1 MSRSRKLHRLSNPD
15 TDERRAQRM
24 LFRHLRDDTNAN
36 RGRMAKRVRELQ
48 LLLAMDPVEF
58 EQLIAALMEAMGMK
72 VELTARSRDGGVDV
86 RGLDADPFRGGNV
99 IVQVKRYRDTVAPTA
114 VRDLYGTLQH
124 DGAATKAVLVTTSRF
139 GPSSHQFV
147 TGKPITLINGSELV
161 GLLKHHGFHEVFAP
175 ARDDAP
181 GVPDTGTGIAAAAG
195 TGAAGIEVAA
205 EPARLL
211 LHWTGDEEYDI
222 AALVCRGNR
231 ALSDEHLVFYN
242 NGSTPDGSVRL
253 VTGYGDANAC
263 LMVDFDGLPADADR
277 LVIVAAADT
286 QNHPEATM
294 GGFAGPALILEAGA
308 DQDASVVHLADG
320 APSYTAMRL
329 GRFDR
334 DDAGDWDFT
343 PALAG
348 YPGGLRQAVLA
359 YGLEVEEDAP
369 EAAGAVQDAPQD
381 AAAAAGRG

>member
-15 TDERRAQRM
+15 TAERRVQRT

-36 RGRMAKRVRELQ
+36 RGRMAHRVRELQ

-58 EQLIAALMEAMGMK
+58 EQLIGRLMEAMGMK

-86 RGLDADPFRGGNV
+86 RGIDTDPFRGGNV
-99 IVQVKRYRDTVAPTA
+99 IVQVKRYRDTVTPSA

-124 DGAATKAVLVTTSRF
+124 DQAATKAALVTTSKF

-147 TGKPITLINGSELV
+147 IGKPITLINGAELV
-161 GLLKHHGFHEVFAP
+161 SLLKHHGFHDVFA
-175 ARDDAP
+175 
-181 GVPDTGTGIAAAAG
+181 AAQCAAG
-195 TGAAGIEVAA
+195 GDGADDLPEVEVAA

-211 LHWTGDEEYDI
+211 LHWTGEEEYDI
-222 AALVCRGNR
+222 AALLCRGNR

-253 VTGYGDANAC
+253 LTGYGDANAC
-263 LMVDFDGLPADADR
+263 LMIDFDALPANADR

-286 QNHPEATM
+286 ENHPEATM
-294 GGFAGPALILEAGA
+294 AGFAGPALILEPGA
-308 DQDASVVHLADG
+308 DQDPAVAHLADG
-320 APSYTAMRL
+320 ARTNTAMRL

-334 DDAGDWDFT
+334 DAAGNWDFT

-348 YPGGLRQAVLA
+348 YPGGLRQAVVA
-359 YGLEVEEDAP
+359 YGLAVDDA
-369 EAAGAVQDAPQD
+369 
-381 AAAAAGRG
+381 

>member
-1 MSRSRKLHRLSNPD
+1 MSRSRKLHRLGNPD

-24 LFRHLRDDTNAN
+24 LFRHLRDDSNAN
-36 RGRMAKRVRELQ
+36 RGRMTRRVHELQ
-48 LLLAMDPVEF
+48 LLLAMDPVAF
-58 EQLIAALMEAMGMK
+58 EQLIARLMEAMGMK

-86 RGLDADPFRGGNV
+86 RGIDTDPFRGGNV
-99 IVQVKRYRDTVAPTA
+99 IVQVKRYRDTVTPSA

-124 DGAATKAVLVTTSRF
+124 DQAATKAVLVTTSRF

-147 TGKPITLINGSELV
+147 TGKPITLINGAELV
-161 GLLKHHGFHEVFAP
+161 GLLKHHGFHEVFA
-175 ARDDAP
+175 AA
-181 GVPDTGTGIAAAAG
+181 GSGAAAG
-195 TGAAGIEVAA
+195 GAAGDLPPVEVAA

-211 LHWTGDEEYDI
+211 LHWTGEQEYDI

-263 LMVDFDGLPADADR
+263 LMVDFDALPAEADR

-286 QNHPEATM
+286 ENHPGSTM
-294 GGFAGPALILEAGA
+294 GDFAGPALILEPGA
-308 DQDASVVHLADG
+308 DQASAVVHLADG
-320 APSYTAMRL
+320 APSNTAMRL

-334 DDAGDWDFT
+334 DSAEDWDLT

-348 YPGGLRQAVLA
+348 YPGGLRQAVVA
-359 YGLEVEEDAP
+359 YGLEVDDA
-369 EAAGAVQDAPQD
+369 
-381 AAAAAGRG
+381 

>member
-24 LFRHLRDDTNAN
+24 LFRHLRDDTTAD

-48 LLLAMDPVEF
+48 LLLAMDPVDF
-58 EQLIAALMEAMGMK
+58 EKLIADLMAAMGMK

-86 RGLDADPFRGGNV
+86 RGIDTDPFRGGNV
-99 IVQVKRYRDTVAPTA
+99 IVQVKRYRDTVTPSA

-124 DGAATKAVLVTTSRF
+124 DRDAFKAVLVTTSRF
-139 GPSSHQFV
+139 GPSSHQFAA
-147 TGKPITLINGSELV
+147 GKPITLINGAELV
-161 GLLKHHGFHEVFAP
+161 GLLKHHGFHEVFTP
-175 ARDDAP
+175 AQAGAAP
-181 GVPDTGTGIAAAAG
+181 GPGGATGGGEDLPA
-195 TGAAGIEVAA
+195 IELAA

-211 LHWTGDEEYDI
+211 LHWSGEDEYDI
-222 AALVCRGNR
+222 AALVCQGNR

-263 LMVDFDGLPADADR
+263 LMVDFDALPAEADR

-286 QNHPEATM
+286 QNHPDSTM

-308 DQDASVVHLADG
+308 DQAAVAHLADG
-320 APSYTAMRL
+320 ADTNTAMRL

-334 DDAGDWDFT
+334 DTEGNWDFT

-348 YPGGLRQAVLA
+348 YPGGLHQAVVA
-359 YGLEVEEDAP
+359 YGLEVAEVA
-369 EAAGAVQDAPQD
+369 EAS
-381 AAAAAGRG
+381 

>member
-1 MSRSRKLHRLSNPD
+1 MSRSRKLHRLGNPD

-58 EQLIAALMEAMGMK
+58 ERLIARLMEAMGMK
-72 VELTARSRDGGVDV
+72 VALTARSRDGGVDV
-86 RGLDADPFRGGNV
+86 RGIDTDPFRGGNV
-99 IVQVKRYRDTVAPTA
+99 IVQVKRYRDTVTPSA
-114 VRDLYGTLQH
+114 VRDLYGTLQ
-124 DGAATKAVLVTTSRF
+124 DDRAATKAVLVTTSRF

-147 TGKPITLINGSELV
+147 AGKPITLINGAELV
-161 GLLKHHGFHEVFAP
+161 GLLKHHGFHEVFAD
-175 ARDDAP
+175 ARH
-181 GVPDTGTGIAAAAG
+181 AAAG
-195 TGAAGIEVAA
+195 AADPDGGAAGIDVAA

-211 LHWTGDEEYDI
+211 LHWTGEDEYDI

-263 LMVDFDGLPADADR
+263 LMVDFDALPADADR

-286 QNHPEATM
+286 ENHPAATM
-294 GGFAGPALILEAGA
+294 AGFAGPALILEAGEDVPA
-308 DQDASVVHLADG
+308 AVAHMADG
-320 APSYTAMRL
+320 AETNTAMRL

-334 DDAGDWDFT
+334 DAEGNWDFT

-348 YPGGLRQAVLA
+348 YPGGLHQAVVS
-359 YGLEVEEDAP
+359 YGLEVA
-369 EAAGAVQDAPQD
+369 EA
-381 AAAAAGRG
+381 

>member
-1 MSRSRKLHRLSNPD
+1 MPRSRKLHRLSNPD
-15 TDERRAQRM
+15 TSERHAQRM

-58 EQLIAALMEAMGMK
+58 EQLIARLMEAMGMK

-86 RGLDADPFRGGNV
+86 RGIDTDPFRGGNV
-99 IVQVKRYRDTVAPTA
+99 IVQVKRYRDTVTPSA

-124 DGAATKAVLVTTSRF
+124 DRAATKGVLVTTSRF

-147 TGKPITLINGSELV
+147 AGKPITLINGAELV
-161 GLLKHHGFHEVFAP
+161 GLLKHHGFHEVFA
-175 ARDDAP
+175 AAHHDCADD
-181 GVPDTGTGIAAAAG
+181 GAG
-195 TGAAGIEVAA
+195 DQGGDGLSGIELAT

-211 LHWTGDEEYDI
+211 LHWTGEEEYDI
-222 AALVCRGNR
+222 AALVCQGNR

-242 NGSTPDGSVRL
+242 NASTPDGSVRL

-263 LMVDFDGLPADADR
+263 LMVDFDALPADADR

-286 QNHPEATM
+286 ANRPSATM
-294 GGFAGPALILEAGA
+294 AGFAGPALILEAGA
-308 DQDASVVHLADG
+308 DQAPAVVHLADG
-320 APSYTAMRL
+320 AETNTAMRL

-334 DDAGDWDFT
+334 DTAGNWDFT

-348 YPGGLRQAVLA
+348 YQGGLHQAVVA
-359 YGLEVEEDAP
+359 YGLEVEDA
-369 EAAGAVQDAPQD
+369 
-381 AAAAAGRG
+381 

>member
-1 MSRSRKLHRLSNPD
+1 MSRSRKIHRLSNPD

-24 LFRHLRDDTNAN
+24 LFRHLRDDTTAD
-36 RGRMAKRVRELQ
+36 RGRMTRRVHELQ

-58 EQLIAALMEAMGMK
+58 EQLIARLMAAMGMK

-86 RGLDADPFRGGNV
+86 RGIDTDPFRGGNV
-99 IVQVKRYRDTVAPTA
+99 IVQVKRYRDTVTPSA
-114 VRDLYGTLQH
+114 VRDLYGTLQ
-124 DGAATKAVLVTTSRF
+124 DDRAATKAVLVTTSRF

-147 TGKPITLINGSELV
+147 AGKPIALINGAELV

-175 ARDDAP
+175 ARL
-181 GVPDTGTGIAAAAG
+181 AG
-195 TGAAGIEVAA
+195 AGEGGGQALPEVAVAA

-211 LHWTGDEEYDI
+211 LHWSGEEEYDI

-263 LMVDFDGLPADADR
+263 LMVDFDALPADADR

-286 QNHPEATM
+286 GNHPAATM
-294 GGFAGPALILEAGA
+294 AGFAGPALILEPGA
-308 DQDASVVHLADG
+308 DQAAAVVHLADG
-320 APSYTAMRL
+320 ARTNTAMRL

-334 DDAGDWDFT
+334 DSAGDWDFT

-348 YPGGLRQAVLA
+348 YPGGLHQAVVA
-359 YGLEVEEDAP
+359 YGLEVDDA
-369 EAAGAVQDAPQD
+369 
-381 AAAAAGRG
+381 

>member
-1 MSRSRKLHRLSNPD
+1 MSRSRKLHRLSTPD

-24 LFRHLRDDTNAN
+24 LFRHLRDDTNAD
-36 RGRMAKRVRELQ
+36 RGRMARRVRELQ

-58 EQLIAALMEAMGMK
+58 ERLIARLMEAMGMK

-86 RGLDADPFRGGNV
+86 RGLDTDPFRGGNV

-147 TGKPITLINGSELV
+147 AGKPVTLINGAELV
-161 GLLKHHGFHEVFAP
+161 GLLKHHGFHEVFA
-175 ARDDAP
+175 
-181 GVPDTGTGIAAAAG
+181 AAQDGAG
-195 TGAAGIEVAA
+195 AGAADGAGEADGLPAIEVAT

-211 LHWTGDEEYDI
+211 LHWTGEEEYDI
-222 AALVCRGNR
+222 AALVCRGNA

-263 LMVDFDGLPADADR
+263 LMVDFDALPAEADR

-286 QNHPEATM
+286 ENHPGATM
-294 GGFAGPALILEAGA
+294 AGFGGPALILEAGA
-308 DQDASVVHLADG
+308 DQPASVVHLADG
-320 APSYTAMRL
+320 AETNTAMRL

-334 DDAGDWDFT
+334 DEAGDWDFT

-348 YPGGLRQAVLA
+348 YPGGLRQAVMA
-359 YGLEVEEDAP
+359 YGVEVDEADGADAVD
-369 EAAGAVQDAPQD
+369 EAVEVVEA
-381 AAAAAGRG
+381 

>member
-1 MSRSRKLHRLSNPD
+1 MARSRKLHRLSNPD
-15 TDERRAQRM
+15 TSERHAQRM

-58 EQLIAALMEAMGMK
+58 EQLIARLMEAMGMK

-86 RGLDADPFRGGNV
+86 RGIDTDAFRGGNV
-99 IVQVKRYRDTVAPTA
+99 IVQVKRYRDTVTPSA

-124 DGAATKAVLVTTSRF
+124 DRAATKAVLVTTSRF

-147 TGKPITLINGSELV
+147 AGKPITLINGAELV

-175 ARDDAP
+175 AHHGSADADDRNADDLP
-181 GVPDTGTGIAAAAG
+181 A
-195 TGAAGIEVAA
+195 IELAT

-211 LHWTGDEEYDI
+211 LHWTGEEEYDI
-222 AALVCRGNR
+222 AALVCQGNR

-263 LMVDFDGLPADADR
+263 LMVDFDALPADADR

-286 QNHPEATM
+286 GNHPAATM
-294 GGFAGPALILEAGA
+294 AGFAGPALILEAGA
-308 DQDASVVHLADG
+308 DQAPAVVHLADG
-320 APSYTAMRL
+320 AAANTAMRL

-334 DDAGDWDFT
+334 DAAGNWDFT

-348 YPGGLRQAVLA
+348 YPGGLHQAVVA
-359 YGLEVEEDAP
+359 YGLEVEDA
-369 EAAGAVQDAPQD
+369 
-381 AAAAAGRG
+381 

>member
-1 MSRSRKLHRLSNPD
+1 MSRSRKLHRLSSPD

-24 LFRHLRDDTNAN
+24 LFRHLRDDTTAN

-58 EQLIAALMEAMGMK
+58 EQLIARLMEAMGMK

-86 RGLDADPFRGGNV
+86 RGVDTDPFRGGNV
-99 IVQVKRYRDTVAPTA
+99 IVQVKRYRDTVTPSA

-124 DGAATKAVLVTTSRF
+124 DQAATKAVLVTTSRF

-147 TGKPITLINGSELV
+147 AGKPITLINGAELV
-161 GLLKHHGFHEVFAP
+161 GLLKHHGLHEVFA
-175 ARDDAP
+175 
-181 GVPDTGTGIAAAAG
+181 AAQH
-195 TGAAGIEVAA
+195 GADGADGSGGGADLPGIEVAA

-211 LHWTGDEEYDI
+211 LHWTGEEEYDI
-222 AALVCRGNR
+222 AALVCQGNR

-242 NGSTPDGSVRL
+242 NASTPDGSVRL

-263 LMVDFDGLPADADR
+263 LMVDFEALPAAADR

-286 QNHPEATM
+286 ENHPAATM
-294 GGFAGPALILEAGA
+294 AGFAGPALILEAGA
-308 DQDASVVHLADG
+308 DQDPAVAHLADG
-320 APSYTAMRL
+320 AVANTAMRL

-334 DDAGDWDFT
+334 DTAGDWDFT

-348 YPGGLRQAVLA
+348 YPGGLRQAVVA
-359 YGLEVEEDAP
+359 YGLEVD
-369 EAAGAVQDAPQD
+369 EA
-381 AAAAAGRG
+381 

>member
-1 MSRSRKLHRLSNPD
+1 MSRSRKIHRLSNPD

-24 LFRHLRDDTNAN
+24 LFRHLRDDTTAD
-36 RGRMAKRVRELQ
+36 RGRMTRRVHELQ
-48 LLLAMDPVEF
+48 LLLAMDPMEF
-58 EQLIAALMEAMGMK
+58 EQLIARLMAAMGMK

-86 RGLDADPFRGGNV
+86 RGIDTDPFRGGNV
-99 IVQVKRYRDTVAPTA
+99 IVQVKRYRDTVTPSA
-114 VRDLYGTLQH
+114 VRDLYGTLQ
-124 DGAATKAVLVTTSRF
+124 DDRAATKAVLVTTSRF

-147 TGKPITLINGSELV
+147 AGKPIALINGAELV

-175 ARDDAP
+175 ARN
-181 GVPDTGTGIAAAAG
+181 G
-195 TGAAGIEVAA
+195 GADEGGGQGLPEVAVAA

-211 LHWTGDEEYDI
+211 LHWSGEEEYDI

-263 LMVDFDGLPADADR
+263 LMVDFDALPADADR

-286 QNHPEATM
+286 GNHPAATM
-294 GGFAGPALILEAGA
+294 AGFAGPALILEPGA
-308 DQDASVVHLADG
+308 DRAPAVVHLADG
-320 APSYTAMRL
+320 ARTNTAMRL

-334 DDAGDWDFT
+334 DSAGDWDFT

-348 YPGGLRQAVLA
+348 YPGGLHQAVVA
-359 YGLEVEEDAP
+359 YGLEVDDA
-369 EAAGAVQDAPQD
+369 
-381 AAAAAGRG
+381 

>member
-1 MSRSRKLHRLSNPD
+1 MSRSRKIHRLSNPD

-24 LFRHLRDDTNAN
+24 LFRHLRDDTTAD
-36 RGRMAKRVRELQ
+36 RGRMTRRVQELQ

-58 EQLIAALMEAMGMK
+58 EQLIARLMAAMGMK

-86 RGLDADPFRGGNV
+86 RGIDTDLFRGGNV
-99 IVQVKRYRDTVAPTA
+99 IVQVKRYRDTVTPSA
-114 VRDLYGTLQH
+114 VRDLYGTLQ
-124 DGAATKAVLVTTSRF
+124 DDRAATKAVLVTTSRF

-147 TGKPITLINGSELV
+147 AGKPIALINGAELV

-175 ARDDAP
+175 ARL
-181 GVPDTGTGIAAAAG
+181 AG
-195 TGAAGIEVAA
+195 AGEGGGPALPQVAVAA

-211 LHWTGDEEYDI
+211 LHWSGEEEYDI

-263 LMVDFDGLPADADR
+263 LMVDFDALPADADR

-286 QNHPEATM
+286 GNHPAATM
-294 GGFAGPALILEAGA
+294 AGFAGPALILEPGA
-308 DQDASVVHLADG
+308 DQAPAVVHLADG
-320 APSYTAMRL
+320 ARTNTAMRL

-334 DDAGDWDFT
+334 DSAGDWDFT

-348 YPGGLRQAVLA
+348 YPGGLHQAVVA
-359 YGLEVEEDAP
+359 YGLEVDDA
-369 EAAGAVQDAPQD
+369 
-381 AAAAAGRG
+381 

>member
-1 MSRSRKLHRLSNPD
+1 MSRSRKIHRLSNPD

-24 LFRHLRDDTNAN
+24 LFRHLRDDTTAD
-36 RGRMAKRVRELQ
+36 RGRMTRRVHELQ
-48 LLLAMDPVEF
+48 LLLAMDPMEF
-58 EQLIAALMEAMGMK
+58 EQLIARLMAAMGMK

-86 RGLDADPFRGGNV
+86 RGIDTDPFRGGNV
-99 IVQVKRYRDTVAPTA
+99 IVQVKRYRDTVTPSA
-114 VRDLYGTLQH
+114 VRDLYGTLQ
-124 DGAATKAVLVTTSRF
+124 DDRAATKAVLVTTSRF

-147 TGKPITLINGSELV
+147 AGKPIALINGAELV

-175 ARDDAP
+175 ARN
-181 GVPDTGTGIAAAAG
+181 G
-195 TGAAGIEVAA
+195 GADEGGGQGLPEVAVAA

-211 LHWTGDEEYDI
+211 LHWSGEEEYDI
-222 AALVCRGNR
+222 AALVCQGNR

-263 LMVDFDGLPADADR
+263 LMVDFDALPADADR

-286 QNHPEATM
+286 GNHPAATM
-294 GGFAGPALILEAGA
+294 AGFAGPALILEPGA
-308 DQDASVVHLADG
+308 DRAPAVVHLADG
-320 APSYTAMRL
+320 ARTNTAMRL

-334 DDAGDWDFT
+334 DSAGDWDFT

-348 YPGGLRQAVLA
+348 YPGGLHQAVVA
-359 YGLEVEEDAP
+359 YGLEVDDA
-369 EAAGAVQDAPQD
+369 
-381 AAAAAGRG
+381 

>member
-1 MSRSRKLHRLSNPD
+1 MSRSRKIHRLSSPD
-15 TDERRAQRM
+15 TDERRAQRL
-24 LFRHLRDDTNAN
+24 LFRHLRDDTDAE
-36 RGRMAKRVRELQ
+36 RGRMTRRVRELQ

-58 EQLIAALMEAMGMK
+58 EQLIARLMAAMGMK

-86 RGLDADPFRGGNV
+86 RGVDTDPFRGGNV
-99 IVQVKRYRDTVAPTA
+99 IVQVKRYRDTVTPSA

-124 DGAATKAVLVTTSRF
+124 DRAATKAVLVTTSRF

-147 TGKPITLINGSELV
+147 AGKPIALINGAELV

-175 ARDDAP
+175 ARHDGAGAGVAGGAGAGAGGEDALP
-181 GVPDTGTGIAAAAG
+181 EVA
-195 TGAAGIEVAA
+195 VAA

-211 LHWTGDEEYDI
+211 LHWSGEQEYDI

-242 NGSTPDGSVRL
+242 NGATPDGSVRL

-263 LMVDFDGLPADADR
+263 LMVDFDALPADADR

-286 QNHPEATM
+286 GNHPAATM
-294 GGFAGPALILEAGA
+294 AGFAGPALILEPGA
-308 DQDASVVHLADG
+308 DQAPAVMHLADG
-320 APSYTAMRL
+320 AGANTAMRL

-334 DDAGDWDFT
+334 DSAGDWDFT

-348 YPGGLRQAVLA
+348 YPGGLHQAVVA
-359 YGLEVEEDAP
+359 YGLEVDDA
-369 EAAGAVQDAPQD
+369 
-381 AAAAAGRG
+381 

>member
-36 RGRMAKRVRELQ
+36 RGRMTKRVHELQ

-58 EQLIAALMEAMGMK
+58 EQLIARLMEAMGMK

-86 RGLDADPFRGGNV
+86 RGIDTDPFRGGNV
-99 IVQVKRYRDTVAPTA
+99 IVQVKRYRDTVTPSA

-124 DGAATKAVLVTTSRF
+124 DRAATKAVLVTTSRF

-147 TGKPITLINGSELV
+147 AGKPIALINGAELV
-161 GLLKHHGFHEVFAP
+161 GLLKHHGFHEVFAA
-175 ARDDAP
+175 ARF
-181 GVPDTGTGIAAAAG
+181 GGAG
-195 TGAAGIEVAA
+195 GGEELPEVEVAA

-211 LHWTGDEEYDI
+211 LHWTGEQEYDI

-263 LMVDFDGLPADADR
+263 LMVDFDALPADADR

-286 QNHPEATM
+286 GNHPAATM
-294 GGFAGPALILEAGA
+294 AGFAGPALILEPGA
-308 DQDASVVHLADG
+308 DQAPAVVHLADG
-320 APSYTAMRL
+320 ARTNTAMRL

-334 DDAGDWDFT
+334 DSAGDRDFT

-348 YPGGLRQAVLA
+348 YPGGLHQAVVA
-359 YGLEVEEDAP
+359 YGLEVDDA
-369 EAAGAVQDAPQD
+369 
-381 AAAAAGRG
+381 

>member
-1 MSRSRKLHRLSNPD
+1 MPRSRKLHRVSNPD

-58 EQLIAALMEAMGMK
+58 EQLIARLMEAMGMK

-86 RGLDADPFRGGNV
+86 RGIDTDPFRGGNV
-99 IVQVKRYRDTVAPTA
+99 IVQVKRYRDTVPPSA

-124 DGAATKAVLVTTSRF
+124 DRAATKAVLVTTSKF

-147 TGKPITLINGSELV
+147 TGKPITLINGAELV
-161 GLLKHHGFHEVFAP
+161 GLLRHHSFHEVFEA
-175 ARDDAP
+175 ARS
-181 GVPDTGTGIAAAAG
+181 
-195 TGAAGIEVAA
+195 GAAGVGDGGDLPEIEVAA

-211 LHWTGDEEYDI
+211 LHWTGEEEYDI
-222 AALVCRGNR
+222 AALVCHGNR

-263 LMVDFDGLPADADR
+263 LMVDFDALPADADR

-286 QNHPEATM
+286 ENHPAATM
-294 GGFAGPALILEAGA
+294 AGFAGPALILEAGA
-308 DQDASVVHLADG
+308 EEDPAVAHLADG
-320 APSYTAMRL
+320 AGANTAMRL

-334 DDAGDWDFT
+334 DTAGNWDFT

-348 YPGGLRQAVLA
+348 YTGGLRQAVVA
-359 YGLEVEEDAP
+359 YGLEVADA
-369 EAAGAVQDAPQD
+369 
-381 AAAAAGRG
+381 

>member
-15 TDERRAQRM
+15 AAEHRAQRM

-58 EQLIAALMEAMGMK
+58 EQLIARLMEAMGMK

-86 RGLDADPFRGGNV
+86 RGIDTDPFRGGHV
-99 IVQVKRYRDTVAPTA
+99 IVQVKRYRDTVTPSA

-124 DGAATKAVLVTTSRF
+124 DPAATKAVLVTTSKF

-147 TGKPITLINGSELV
+147 AGKPITLINGAELV
-161 GLLKHHGFHEVFAP
+161 GLLKHHGFHEVFAA
-175 ARDDAP
+175 ARF
-181 GVPDTGTGIAAAAG
+181 GAG
-195 TGAAGIEVAA
+195 GSQDGDELPPVDLPS

-253 VTGYGDANAC
+253 LTGYGDANAC
-263 LMVDFDGLPADADR
+263 LMVDFDALPAEADR
-277 LVIVAAADT
+277 LVIIAAADT
-286 QNHPEATM
+286 HNHPAATM
-294 GGFAGPALILEAGA
+294 GGFADPALILEPRA
-308 DQDASVVHLADG
+308 DEDPAVVHLADG
-320 APSYTAMRL
+320 APTNTAMRL

-334 DDAGDWDFT
+334 DAAGDWDFT

-348 YPGGLRQAVLA
+348 YPGGLHQAVIA
-359 YGLEVEEDAP
+359 YGLEVDDA
-369 EAAGAVQDAPQD
+369 
-381 AAAAAGRG
+381 